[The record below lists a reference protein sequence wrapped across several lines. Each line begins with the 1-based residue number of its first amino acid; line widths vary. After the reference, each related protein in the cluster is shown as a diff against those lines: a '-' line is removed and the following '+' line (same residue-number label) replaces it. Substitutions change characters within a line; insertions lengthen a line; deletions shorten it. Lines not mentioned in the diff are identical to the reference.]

1 MLIGGIQKLTLVDY
15 PGKLAATIFLSGCNF
30 KCPWCYSGELVLPEK
45 IACQPKISEKEVF
58 DFLNSRKDKLEGVVL
73 CGGEPTLNKE
83 LPYFAKKIKDLGF
96 SVKLDTNGSNFEM
109 LSEMVNDG
117 LIDYV
122 AMDIKGP
129 KEKYSEITGR
139 KVDIKNIEKSVNFLK
154 KGLVDYEFRTTII
167 PSFHKRENILATA
180 HWLSGADKYY
190 LQNFRPEKTIDPE
203 LEKVQPYSEEFL
215 YEMVRAISPFFKICG
230 AR

>member
-1 MLIGGIQKLTLVDY
+1 MIIGGIQKFTLIDY

-45 IACQPKISEKEVF
+45 IACHPKISENEVLE
-58 DFLNSRKDKLEGVVL
+58 FLSSRKDRLEGVVL

-96 SVKLDTNGSNFEM
+96 SVKLDTNGSNFSM
-109 LSEMVNDG
+109 LSELVNDG
-117 LIDYV
+117 LVDYV

-129 KEKYSEITGR
+129 KAKYPEITGR

-154 KGLVDYEFRTTII
+154 RGLVNYEFRTTIV
-167 PSFHKRENILATA
+167 PAFHKREDILEMAK
-180 HWLSGADKYY
+180 WLSGADKYY
-190 LQNFRPEKTIDPE
+190 LQNFRPEKTIDPQME
-203 LEKVQPYSEEFL
+203 SVKPYTREFIN
-215 YEMVRAISPFFKICG
+215 EMVQAISPFFRICQS
-230 AR
+230 R